1 MELDSEI
8 QASKDKIQKEKG
20 IRVHR
25 WWDHVKGWLWIYM
38 VMDCNW
44 TWKQTDSCIICIK
57 REKHVCSRTL
67 SVTDVVHNYGIHP
80 VSTDGERTWYPMAC
94 RFLNLRHHIHS
105 SLEKSLIERTIQ
117 YIKDRTEN
125 FDDYFPCRLKK
136 CKLKHLQNWLN
147 LFIDY
152 HNNELKMLKW
162 TEPLKYYFCLI
173 FYWLTKVLYIK
184 HVFFFLLC

>member
-80 VSTDGERTWYPMAC
+80 VSTDGGTWYPMAC

-162 TEPLKYYFCLI
+162 TEPQDIFAYFKYYFA
-173 FYWLTKVLYIK
+173 YINTIITIGRAI
-184 HVFFFLLC
+184 

>member
-25 WWDHVKGWLWIYM
+25 WWDHVKGWLRIYM

-44 TWKQTDSCIICIK
+44 TWKQTDSRIICIK

-80 VSTDGERTWYPMAC
+80 VSTDGGTWYPMAC

-162 TEPLKYYFCLI
+162 TEPLQYSISFKMI
-173 FYWLTKVLYIK
+173 STFYNNLFK
-184 HVFFFLLC
+184 

>member
-67 SVTDVVHNYGIHP
+67 SVTDVVHNYGMHP

-94 RFLNLRHHIHS
+94 RFLKLRHHTFIRPLRKA
-105 SLEKSLIERTIQ
+105 SLSKGQCSMS
-117 YIKDRTEN
+117 RTE
-125 FDDYFPCRLKK
+125 
-136 CKLKHLQNWLN
+136 LN
-147 LFIDY
+147 I
-152 HNNELKMLKW
+152 
-162 TEPLKYYFCLI
+162 
-173 FYWLTKVLYIK
+173 VLMIT
-184 HVFFFLLC
+184 FLVGWRNVN

>member
-162 TEPLKYYFCLI
+162 TEPK
-173 FYWLTKVLYIK
+173 KVSLL
-184 HVFFFLLC
+184 FL